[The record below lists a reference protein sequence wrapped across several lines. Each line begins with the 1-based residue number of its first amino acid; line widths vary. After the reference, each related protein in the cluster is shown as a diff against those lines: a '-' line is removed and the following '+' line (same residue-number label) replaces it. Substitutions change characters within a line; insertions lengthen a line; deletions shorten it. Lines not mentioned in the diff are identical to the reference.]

1 MEKEAEQRITGNV
14 NQGANVQRLR
24 QILGIKQETLA
35 AKLGI
40 DQSGVS
46 RLESRRVIEND
57 TLLKI
62 ANVLNVSPKII
73 QELQE
78 NPLSVVIEN
87 TFESG
92 SSNNGNIV
100 GNTEK
105 IENIIHPL
113 DKIVELNK
121 ETSDL
126 YERMLALEKE
136 KSALLEQL
144 LKEKQG

>member
-1 MEKEAEQRITGNV
+1 MEKEAEQRITRNV
-14 NQGANVQRLR
+14 NQGANIQRLR

-35 AKLGI
+35 EKLGI

-62 ANVLNVSPKII
+62 ANIFNVSPKII

-87 TFESG
+87 NTFENG
-92 SSNNGNIV
+92 SYNAGIIEKDENHHNN
-100 GNTEK
+100 
-105 IENIIHPL
+105 IHPL
-113 DKIVELNK
+113 EKIAELNK
-121 ETSDL
+121 QTSEL

>member
-57 TLLKI
+57 MLLKI
-62 ANVLNVSPKII
+62 ANIFNISPKII

-87 TFESG
+87 TTFENG
-92 SSNNGNIV
+92 SANNGTV
-100 GNTEK
+100 GYTDK
-105 IENIIHPL
+105 IENTFHPL
-113 DKIVELNK
+113 EKMLELNK
-121 ETSDL
+121 ETSEL

-136 KSALLEQL
+136 KSALLEHL